1 MEKEISKSIIDYLQK
16 ELEREPLRMQEWLN
30 LKESCRR
37 KGINYKTVCN
47 KRYLQP
53 NNGIPDAYVGGRKV
67 WHRTTIEVWIK
78 KTDEEMLKKG
88 E

>member
-1 MEKEISKSIIDYLQK
+1 MTKQIDSETDFESMSKDGFSPPKE
-16 ELEREPLRMQEWLN
+16 WWN

-37 KGINYKTVCN
+37 KGLNYKTACN
-47 KRYLQP
+47 KKYLQP